1 MNSDSSISKSE
12 NKDRNAKK
20 SWRSGILLL
29 LLLFFIILGAACCHF
44 FPWFTSTI
52 TDNPP
57 QEVKV
62 ADIETATIYL
72 ETLSRR
78 AIYFSVQHGGNG
90 KTNFPANIGDIYS
103 AIPTKLKKAIIS
115 DTINNP
121 IPIDGYLFKMKDC
134 PDGQSF
140 YFEAIPAEGFQGKI
154 VGITPT
160 GIVTDNEVVTDSKFL
175 PSKTN
180 DGDSICDS
188 SNTEQQPP
196 SNTEQQPLSNTEQ
209 QPPSNTKW
217 PPQSNTNNVIP
228 VTVNGFPQKDNSK
241 VVQAKHTQTQ
251 RNVSKKERIAS
262 FLEKIKD
269 DMFGEK
275 TNHQDPGPRHVQLAN
290 IDAAKKAL
298 KTLARRAIYYSVKH
312 GGNGQKNFPTNIT
325 QIAEYIPEQIKRAVV
340 FLNTEE
346 YKALPFDGYIFKM
359 LPSKT
364 EDDTDFCFVAFPA
377 EYFRG
382 PTFDVDKSG
391 KIQER

>member
-20 SWRSGILLL
+20 TWCSGILLL

-44 FPWFTSTI
+44 FPWFTSTKP
-52 TDNPP
+52 DNPP

-78 AIYFSVQHGGNG
+78 AVYFSVQHGGNG
-90 KTNFPANIGDIYS
+90 KISFPANIGDIYS

-115 DTINNP
+115 DTIDNP

-160 GIVTDNEVVTDSKFL
+160 GIVIDNEVVTDSKFL

-180 DGDSICDS
+180 GGDSICDS

-196 SNTEQQPLSNTEQ
+196 SNTE

-228 VTVNGFPQKDNSK
+228 VTVNDFPHTTQKDNSK

-251 RNVSKKERIAS
+251 KNVSKKERIAS

-290 IDAAKKAL
+290 IDAAKMAL
-298 KTLARRAIYYSVKH
+298 KTLARRAIYYSVRH

-340 FLNTEE
+340 FLNTKED
-346 YKALPFDGYIFKM
+346 KALPLDGYIFKM

-391 KIQER
+391 KIQKR